1 MKRWACFT
9 ALMIFAAAALAAPA
23 RAQDACSWDHS
34 LRLVNGRIHT
44 MDAQNRVVSEVTI
57 QDGRF
62 AYVGPVGN
70 HKLSP
75 CTKVIN
81 LHGRTVVP
89 GLIDNHDHF
98 VLLSNRPGYETQ
110 LDGITTIPA
119 ALQALRSRA
128 RNIPSGAWV
137 VTIGDWLP
145 RQFAER
151 RAPTLAELD
160 RALPDHPVFLWP
172 GFQPAVT
179 NSLGRKFFES
189 KGIAVSDTGV
199 ISLRDSGAA
208 MNALRGLWTPEDAV
222 QGALY
227 AQSYVLSHGLTTVQD
242 GGVFPLTGSPD
253 LLDSDQTDMLASANP
268 WTARDPILAL
278 YHQGKLDV
286 RVRFQIRAEDKTM
299 ALPILKQRLD
309 NLYPNFGDDMIRNS
323 EIGEYAVS
331 WFGYDWQHSPGPAN
345 FQAALEMIAKR
356 GWSYMQHTLSLKEVQ
371 FTAQAYE
378 AVNEVTPISGLHWS
392 IAHVPQIDQPTIEAM
407 KKIDV
412 GLALHGWK
420 YLQGRQGLPASV
432 PAGPPYRTILE
443 SGIHVGAGSDGGD
456 ISEIDPWFDIYF
468 MVTGKDIT
476 GELINPG
483 EQVTREQ
490 ALRMYTADNSWFI
503 PDGKNLGSIEP
514 GKFGDLVVLSAD
526 YFDPQKVPDDQI
538 TSLKSVLTVVG
549 GRVVYGNM
557 H

>member
-1 MKRWACFT
+1 MQRRVRFLGFVLLAV
-9 ALMIFAAAALAAPA
+9 AALVIPA
-23 RAQDACSWDHS
+23 HAQDYCAWDHS

-44 MDAQNRVVSEVTI
+44 MDAEDRVVSEVTI
-57 QDGRF
+57 QDGQF
-62 AYVGPVGN
+62 AFVGPAGKQ
-70 HKLSP
+70 KLSP
-75 CTKVIN
+75 CTKTIN

-98 VLLSNRPGYETQ
+98 VLLSNRPGYEVE
-110 LDGITTIPA
+110 LEGITTIPA
-119 ALQALRSRA
+119 ALETLRNRA

-145 RQFAER
+145 RQFVEKR
-151 RAPTLAELD
+151 SPTLAELD

-172 GFQPAVT
+172 GFRPAVT

-189 KGIAVSDTGV
+189 KGIAVSDTGA
-199 ISLRDSGAA
+199 IAPRDAGAA
-208 MNALRGLWTPEDAV
+208 MNLLRGIWSPQDAI

-227 AQSYVLSHGLTTVQD
+227 AQSYVLRYGLTTVQD
-242 GGVFPLTGSPD
+242 GGVFPLAGSPD
-253 LLDSDQTDMLASANP
+253 LLDSDQTDMLASWNP
-268 WTARDPILAL
+268 WTARDPIIAL
-278 YHQGKLDV
+278 YHQHKLDV

-309 NLYPNFGDDMIRNS
+309 NLYPDFGDDQVRNS

-331 WFGYDWQHSPGPAN
+331 WYTYDWRTGQGPAN
-345 FQAALEMIAKR
+345 FEPALEMIARR

-371 FTAQAYE
+371 FTAKNYE
-378 AVNEVTPISGLHWS
+378 AVNAVTPIAGLHWS
-392 IAHVPQIDQPTIEAM
+392 IAHVPQIDQPTIAAM
-407 KKIDV
+407 KKINV

-420 YLQGRQGLPASV
+420 YLQGRQGLPANI
-432 PAGPPYRTILE
+432 PAGPPYRTILQ

-456 ISEIDPWFDIYF
+456 ISEIDPWFDIYY

-476 GELINPG
+476 GELINGG

-490 ALRMYTADNSWFI
+490 ALRMYTADNSWFLS
-503 PDGKNLGSIEP
+503 DGKELGSIEP
-514 GKFGDLVVLSAD
+514 GKLGDLVVLSED
-526 YFDPQKVPDDQI
+526 YFDPRKVPDDEI
-538 TSLKSVLTVVG
+538 TRLKSVLTIVG
-549 GRVVYGNM
+549 GRVVYTGM

>member
-1 MKRWACFT
+1 MRAWFPGFVA
-9 ALMIFAAAALAAPA
+9 FAVAAVVVPA
-23 RAQDACSWDHS
+23 RAQDYCAWDHS
-34 LRLVNGRIHT
+34 LRLVNGKIHT
-44 MDAQNRVVSEVTI
+44 MDVSDHVVSEVTI

-62 AYVGPVGN
+62 AFVGPVGN

-98 VLLSNRPGYETQ
+98 VLLSDRPGYEVQ
-110 LDGITTIPA
+110 MEGIATIPA
-119 ALQALRSRA
+119 ALSALRKRA
-128 RNIPSGAWV
+128 RDIPTGAWV
-137 VTIGDWLP
+137 VTIGDWMP
-145 RQFAER
+145 RQFAEK

-179 NSLGRKFFES
+179 NTLGKKFFES
-189 KGIAVSDTGV
+189 KGIAVSATGV
-199 ISLRDSGAA
+199 ISVRGAGAA
-208 MNALRGLWTPEDAV
+208 MNALRSIWTPEDAV

-227 AQSYVLSHGLTTVQD
+227 AQRYVLSHGLTTVQD

-253 LLDSDQTDMLASANP
+253 LLDSDQTDMLASWNP
-268 WTARDPILAL
+268 WTARDPIIAL
-278 YHQGKLDV
+278 YHQHKLDV
-286 RVRFQIRAEDKTM
+286 RVRFQIRAEDTTM

-309 NLYPNFGDDMIRNS
+309 NLYPNFGNDQVKIS
-323 EIGEYAVS
+323 ELGEYAVS
-331 WFGYDWQHSPGPAN
+331 WYTYDWKTGQGPAN
-345 FQAALEMIAKR
+345 FQAALEMIATR
-356 GWSYMQHTLSLKEVQ
+356 GWPYMQHTLSLKEVQ
-371 FTAQAYE
+371 FTAKNYE
-378 AVNEVTPISGLHWS
+378 AVNAVTPISDLHWS
-392 IAHVPQIDQPTIEAM
+392 IAHVPQIDQPTIDAM
-407 KKIDV
+407 KKINV

-420 YLQGRQGLPASV
+420 YLQGRQGIPAGT

-456 ISEIDPWFDIYF
+456 ISEIDPWFDIYY

-476 GELINPG
+476 GELINGG

-490 ALRMYTADNSWFI
+490 ALRMYTADNGWFL
-503 PDGKNLGSIEP
+503 PDGNNLGSIEP
-514 GKFGDLVVLSAD
+514 GKLGDLVVLSDD
-526 YFDPQKVPDDQI
+526 YFDPQKVPDERI
-538 TSLKSVLTVVG
+538 TKLKSVLTVVG
-549 GRVVYGNM
+549 GRVVYNDM